1 MSKPGFLSM
10 LFGGLWRVLDATR
23 KVLHFLLLAVFAL
36 IVLGLL
42 APRIPRIPAT
52 TALVLAPEGSLVD
65 QLDGDATSR
74 AWNELVGEG
83 ERQTLARD
91 LITVIDTARD
101 DERIQLMVLKLGGLG
116 GAGFS
121 SLEEVAAAIDRFRAA
136 DKLVIAVGDF
146 YSQNQY
152 YLASH
157 ADEVYLHPQGF
168 VYLPGYGTFRTYYR
182 SAIDKV
188 LVDWNVFKVGEY
200 KSFVE
205 PFVRDDMSPEAR
217 ENALDWLNGL
227 WTSYQRDVTTAR
239 TLEPDTLERYAARLP
254 DLMRETGGD
263 LAVLARELGLVTDVW
278 DHGRMEA
285 RITELVGTDESTHTF
300 NQVHHAD
307 YLESIRGAIREPT
320 SENVVGVIVAS
331 GDILDGQQPP
341 GTIGAASTS
350 ALVRQARNDEHV
362 KAVVLR
368 VDSGGGSAFASE
380 VIGRELERLRES
392 GKPLVTSMGSVAAS
406 GGYWIS
412 MAADEIWASPESI
425 TGSIGIGAYF
435 PTFQR
440 TLDKL
445 GIHVDGVGTTPL
457 AGEFRADRAL
467 GDAAREVLQ
476 LGIENGYDRFIS
488 KVAEAREMPVD
499 RVDEIA
505 RGRVWLGEEAQQI
518 GLVDKLG
525 TLRDAIESAATLAGV
540 RDDYRVEFIEREPS
554 FRQVLAMQFAQRAV
568 TWFERSPLRET
579 SPLIEA
585 ARQIERELESLVRWN
600 DPRGLYYECLCE
612 VR

>member
-1 MSKPGFLSM
+1 MSRPGVLSM
-10 LFGGLWRVLDATR
+10 FFGAIWRVLDATR
-23 KVLHFLLLAVFAL
+23 KVLHFFLLAFFAL
-36 IVLGLL
+36 IIIGLF
-42 APRIPRIPAT
+42 APHVPRIPSRA
-52 TALVLAPEGSLVD
+52 ALVLAPEGSVVD
-65 QLDGDATSR
+65 QLDGDASSR

-91 LITVIDTARD
+91 LLAVIDAARD
-101 DERIQLMVLKLGGLG
+101 DDRIQIMVLKLGGMG

-121 SLEEVAAAIDRFRAA
+121 SLQDVAAAIERFKAA
-136 DKLVIAVGDF
+136 GKRVIAVGDY

-152 YLASH
+152 YLAAH
-157 ADEVYLHPQGF
+157 ADELYLHPQGF
-168 VYLPGYGTFRTYYR
+168 IFLPGYGTFHTYYR

-239 TLEPDTLERYAARLP
+239 KLEPDTLARYAERLP
-254 DLMRETGGD
+254 ALLKETGGD
-263 LAVLARELGLVTDVW
+263 LAVLAREMGLVTDVW

-285 RITELVGTDESTHTF
+285 RLAELVGTDETTHTF
-300 NQVHHAD
+300 NQVHSGD
-307 YLESIRGAIREPT
+307 YLESVRVAIRQPK
-320 SENVVGVIVAS
+320 SDNVVGVIVAS

-341 GTIGAASTS
+341 GTIGADSTS
-350 ALVRQARNDEHV
+350 ALVRQARYDEHV

-380 VIGRELERLRES
+380 VIGRELERLREA

-435 PTFQR
+435 PTIQR

-457 AGEFRADRAL
+457 AGDFRSDRAL
-467 GDAAREVLQ
+467 GDDAREILQ
-476 LGIENGYDRFIS
+476 LGIQNGYQRFIS
-488 KVAEAREMPVD
+488 KVADAREMPVD
-499 RVDEIA
+499 RVDDIA
-505 RGRVWLGEEAQQI
+505 RGRVWLGEEAQQL

-525 TLRDAIESAATLAGV
+525 SLGDAIESAATLAGV
-540 RDDYRVEFIEREPS
+540 QGDYRVEYIEREPS
-554 FRQVLAMQFAQRAV
+554 FRQVLAMQLAQRARA
-568 TWFERSPLRET
+568 WLQPAPARERSPLLET
-579 SPLIEA
+579 ASRLED
-585 ARQIERELESLVRWN
+585 ELGRLLRWN
-600 DPRGLYYECLCE
+600 DPGGLYYQCLCE